1 MFLRALLTIASLTVA
16 TVAVLIVECWSTV
29 IEFATSDP
37 LRVCS
42 TMGSLGFDYG
52 IGIGIGLA
60 LLAALCLVGT
70 WVPAAQ
76 PPNLR
81 RKPEPVESL
90 RHNLDRLADVG
101 IKTTEIEDMIP
112 SEVHMARLS
121 RRLETIESVIA
132 SSRPSRETTY
142 EWMRLLREANDL
154 HNAGSLSTSH
164 FSEINTRGLDLFSV
178 PDRDEVPG
186 AVSP

>member
-29 IEFATSDP
+29 IDFATNDP

-42 TMGSLGFDYG
+42 TMSAAGLDYG

-60 LLAALCLVGT
+60 LLAGLCLVGT

-76 PPNLR
+76 PPHLK
-81 RKPEPVESL
+81 RKPEPGESL
-90 RHNLDRLADVG
+90 RHNLERLADVG

-121 RRLETIESVIA
+121 RRLEAIESAIA
-132 SSRPSRETTY
+132 RSRPSRETTY

-154 HNAGSLSTSH
+154 HISGSLSTLH
-164 FSEINTRGLDLFSV
+164 FNEINTRGLDLFSI

-186 AVSP
+186 TV